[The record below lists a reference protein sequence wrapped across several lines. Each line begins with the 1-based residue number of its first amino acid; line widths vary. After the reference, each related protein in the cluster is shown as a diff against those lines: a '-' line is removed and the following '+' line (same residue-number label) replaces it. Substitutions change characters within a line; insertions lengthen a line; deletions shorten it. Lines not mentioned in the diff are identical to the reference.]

1 MKYGF
6 VVVIHLFLVQHGTS
20 CVNLRLERIIISKY
34 LSRTKL
40 NCPPPSS
47 TCMVKVKTSTI
58 SEKFIEFN
66 NQIMPFEME
75 EFFFFKGVNF
85 NNHYRVLGDK
95 EKIISVCD
103 FIITC
108 QAIF

>member
-6 VVVIHLFLVQHGTS
+6 VVVIHVFLVQHGTS

-40 NCPPPSS
+40 SS

-75 EFFFFKGVNF
+75 EFFFKGVNF